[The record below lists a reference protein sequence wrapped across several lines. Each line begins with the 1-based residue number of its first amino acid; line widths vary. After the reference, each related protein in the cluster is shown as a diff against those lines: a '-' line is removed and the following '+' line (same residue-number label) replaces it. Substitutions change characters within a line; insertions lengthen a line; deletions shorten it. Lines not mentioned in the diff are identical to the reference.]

1 MPSKMELQVIE
12 IVKEQD
18 LYILVL
24 KERVESLT
32 HTVNQLTK

>member
-1 MPSKMELQVIE
+1 MELQVIE
-12 IVKEQD
+12 IVEEQD

-32 HTVNQLTK
+32 HTGNQLTK